1 MRRAHRSDSAGDKRV
16 RKIDVARPRDRMADS
31 AKSEQAAS
39 RLPPRS
45 GVGRQGTAGSKAAL
59 GYGAFQSGPRDSA
72 EMRSPLKI
80 AKNPPPASSPP
91 FHQPTSPSGPGGVH
105 SPRLQADDH
114 TAVAAAATIQ
124 RHWRSTHAR
133 QRAKQ
138 LHASR
143 AQLLAK
149 QAQLEAARGRQ
160 SRVDRVDD
168 ILSKLSR
175 AREDA
180 SESVRQRQA
189 ARSAA
194 DDRRRLDASR
204 QQAAVKIQ
212 MRWLRCRTARRESSA
227 ARRRQEG
234 STGDLMSFLQQK
246 TSMPTARPT
255 AVNTPSSA
263 SLTELLAQAGSSQDR
278 HRRANSTMATPQ
290 SAVQATPPEPPPG
303 VPVLK
308 SSCPGSPAQD
318 ADSSLRVAST
328 HERSRSVA
336 AGVRTH
342 VSTLKSTLAAR
353 ETELRDLQQQLET
366 SESKR
371 AEDQRKADELLEQ
384 KLQDLRN
391 EYDSTIKRQLE
402 FVDGL
407 LKDKEELAEKYT
419 AVATELEESES
430 HWQEKLKKQSS
441 TDKAQLRRHRDSW
454 AAAEKVRRE
463 KWMEEQMAQVKAQTI
478 KGLEPEIQRM
488 MTQHKNDLNAA
499 EQNHRNALRRARDD
513 MLEENNQNLRR
524 VRQELQAERSECL
537 QHERELAA
545 KRMREQAEQS
555 EAALRHELTS
565 HAKAKSEWEADR
577 SRAEHERHELRRQ
590 LNLAKERE
598 AALVRTQSEVE
609 TRLDTC
615 KRGAPHQ
622 LLLHKCC

>member
-1 MRRAHRSDSAGDKRV
+1 M
-16 RKIDVARPRDRMADS
+16 
-31 AKSEQAAS
+31 
-39 RLPPRS
+39 
-45 GVGRQGTAGSKAAL
+45 
-59 GYGAFQSGPRDSA
+59 
-72 EMRSPLKI
+72 
-80 AKNPPPASSPP
+80 
-91 FHQPTSPSGPGGVH
+91 
-105 SPRLQADDH
+105 QADDH
-114 TAVAAAATIQ
+114 TAVAAVATIQ
-124 RHWRSTHAR
+124 RHWRSAHAR

-168 ILSKLSR
+168 ILSKLNR

-227 ARRRQEG
+227 ARGRQEDPG
-234 STGDLMSFLQQK
+234 STADLMSFLQQK
-246 TSMPTARPT
+246 ASMPTARPT

-263 SLTELLAQAGSSQDR
+263 SLTELLAQAGSGQDR
-278 HRRANSTMATPQ
+278 HHRADSTLTTPQ

-303 VPVLK
+303 VPVSK
-308 SSCPGSPAQD
+308 SGCPGSPAQD

-328 HERSRSVA
+328 HGQSRSVA

-353 ETELRDLQQQLET
+353 ETELRDVQQQLET
-366 SESKR
+366 SERKR
-371 AEDQRKADELLEQ
+371 AEDQRKADELLEL

-419 AVATELEESES
+419 AVATELEESEA

-441 TDKAQLRRHRDSW
+441 TDKAQLKRHRDSW

-524 VRQELQAERSECL
+524 VRQELQAERAECL

-615 KRGAPHQ
+615 KRGAHR
-622 LLLHKCC
+622 LLLHICC